1 MLKELIRIIAFF
13 LPSWI
18 NRYLYQLIGYS
29 LSKKAK
35 ISIFSYVKSDIFVA
49 QEGVW
54 LRPLTII
61 RSKRCILLK
70 HAVIN
75 SLTLV
80 NSRNILIGPFA
91 KLSSLVIVHGGDNYS
106 SYFSLGQHSRI
117 FPFAWLDTTRGIKIG
132 KQVGVGG
139 YALLFTH
146 GMWANYLKGGPISY
160 GPINIEDE
168 VWLPWRVFVLPNV
181 TIGSRAIVSAN
192 STVVKSIP
200 DNCLASGTP
209 ARIISKTAHA
219 ELTSEVLKERISL
232 ICKEYRRKY
241 PTSGN
246 EILLKIAT
254 EIEVNSLEIAV
265 VFSEDCLKVIH
276 SKEIDLNKLK
286 YLDLNSMTAHN
297 IPDSN
302 EYTQFLTFLNR
313 YGVRL
318 VSV

>member
-1 MLKELIRIIAFF
+1 M
-13 LPSWI
+13 PSWI

-29 LSKKAK
+29 VSKKAK

-49 QEGVW
+49 QEGVS

-61 RSKRCILLK
+61 RSKRCILSK
-70 HAVIN
+70 HAAIN

-80 NSRNILIGPFA
+80 NSRNVLIGPFA
-91 KLSSLVIVHGGDNYS
+91 KLSSLVIIHGGENYS
-106 SYFSLGQHSRI
+106 SYFSIGQHSRI

-160 GPINIEDE
+160 GPINIKDD

-181 TIGSRAIVSAN
+181 TIGSRAIISAN

-219 ELTSEVLKERISL
+219 ELTSELIKERIRL

-241 PTSGN
+241 PNIGD
-246 EILLKIAT
+246 EIGLKLAV
-254 EIEVNSLEIAV
+254 EIEVDSLEIAV
-265 VFSEDCLKVIH
+265 VFSEDCRKIVH
-276 SKEIDLNKLK
+276 SKELDLNKMK
-286 YLDLNSMTAHN
+286 YFDLDSMTAHN
-297 IPDSN
+297 IPN
-302 EYTQFLTFLNR
+302 LRKYNQFLLFLQR

-318 VSV
+318 LRV